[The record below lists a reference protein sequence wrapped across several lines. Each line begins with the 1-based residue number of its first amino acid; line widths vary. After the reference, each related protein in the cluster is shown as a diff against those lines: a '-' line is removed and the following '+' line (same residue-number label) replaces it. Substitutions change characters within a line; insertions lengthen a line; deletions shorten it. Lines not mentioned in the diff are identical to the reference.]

1 MKEIKEFLESILTY
15 IQIPDYHPEDI
26 IDDLMN
32 INSFRLII
40 CKQGPRVSWEVVAK
54 TRENYQNILEFLLLP
69 TWFFQL
75 FRKLH
80 VQLKYNDPYYNPF
93 FTPIFHVTKVETEG
107 YLFFDSA
114 EDYYRYLDLL

>member
-1 MKEIKEFLESILTY
+1 MY
-15 IQIPDYHPEDI
+15 
-26 IDDLMN
+26 
-32 INSFRLII
+32 
-40 CKQGPRVSWEVVAK
+40 KQGPRVSWEVVAK
-54 TRENYQNILEFLLLP
+54 TRENYQGVLEFHLLP

-93 FTPIFHVTKVETEG
+93 FTPFFHVTRVETEG